1 MTLLEI
7 LKNNGLTDEVI
18 NKVVA
23 DMKANKVFT
32 ASEENLDVRY
42 NKLKL
47 ENDGKEAEL
56 AKANALITELQ
67 KGNKG
72 NEELTAKIKTY
83 EADIEKLKQDNEKI
97 RIDAQLDRELIE
109 AHVADVDYVKF
120 KLKEKHPDGFKLDE
134 QGHITGLNDSLDAL
148 KIQIPSQFKSTDKKI
163 EEKKLEDNDP
173 NNQGLTKKDILKMS
187 YQERAGLI
195 ESNPDAYHEAMNK

>member
-7 LKNNGLTDEVI
+7 LKNNGLNDEVV
-18 NKVVA
+18 NKIVA
-23 DMKANKVFT
+23 DMKANKVYT

-47 ENDGKEAEL
+47 ENDGKDAEL
-56 AKANALITELQ
+56 AKANTLIAELQ

-72 NEELTAKIKTY
+72 NEELTSKIKSY
-83 EADIEKLKQDNEKI
+83 EEEVKKLKEDNEKI

-120 KLKEKHPDGFKLDE
+120 KLKEKHPEGFKLDE
-134 QGHITGLNDSLDAL
+134 QGHINGLNDSLDAL

-163 EEKKLEDNDP
+163 NEKKLEDNDP

>member
-7 LKNNGLTDEVI
+7 LKNNGLNDEVV
-18 NKVVA
+18 NKIVA

-120 KLKEKHPDGFKLDE
+120 KLKEKHPEGFKLDE
-134 QGHITGLNDSLDAL
+134 QGHINGLNDSLDAL

-163 EEKKLEDNDP
+163 NEKKLEDNDP

>member
-7 LKNNGLTDEVI
+7 LKNNGLNDEVV
-18 NKVVA
+18 NKIVA
-23 DMKANKVFT
+23 DMKANKVYT

-47 ENDGKEAEL
+47 ENDGKDAEL
-56 AKANALITELQ
+56 AKANTLIAELQ
-67 KGNKG
+67 NKG
-72 NEELTAKIKTY
+72 NEELTSKIKSY
-83 EADIEKLKQDNEKI
+83 EEEVKKLKEDNEKI

-120 KLKEKHPDGFKLDE
+120 KLKEKHPEGFKLDE
-134 QGHITGLNDSLDAL
+134 QGHINGLNDSLDAL

-163 EEKKLEDNDP
+163 NEKKLEDNDP